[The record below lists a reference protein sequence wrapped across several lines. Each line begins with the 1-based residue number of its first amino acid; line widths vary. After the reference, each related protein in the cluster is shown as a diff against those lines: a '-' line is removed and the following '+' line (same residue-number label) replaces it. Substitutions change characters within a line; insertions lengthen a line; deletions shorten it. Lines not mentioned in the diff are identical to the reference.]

1 MLPWSCLF
9 VALFCINVDF
19 LRFLW
24 YFSFIKEMKG
34 TDMSYDT
41 DRYQLTKLSGQSLA
55 VIECGIQICHS
66 GHAAQRTMYRYYSAH
81 FILEGKGIFRTGGAS
96 YELSAGQGFLITP
109 GMICEYIADEEEPW
123 KYVYATFKGA
133 DEDVLVHNAGLDDKN
148 MIFSFPLEEDTVHDI
163 YAMHSAGKKNE
174 ARGYDVTGYFL
185 LCMSRLVRQNLASD
199 KRIGSNEDYV
209 KQACLYIKNHL
220 SEIRSIEEVA
230 MHVNIDRSYL
240 YKLFR
245 QYRSMSPSQY
255 LMQCRLDRAAK
266 LLENRELS
274 ISEIG
279 FFVGFYDT
287 PHFYRAFSAKFGTT
301 PQKYREDRYGNN

>member
-1 MLPWSCLF
+1 
-9 VALFCINVDF
+9 
-19 LRFLW
+19 
-24 YFSFIKEMKG
+24 
-34 TDMSYDT
+34 MSYVT

-66 GHAAQRTMYRYYSAH
+66 GHAAQRTMYRYYSVH
-81 FILEGKGIFRTGGAS
+81 FILEGKGVFRTGGES

-109 GMICEYIADEEEPW
+109 GMICDYIADEKEPW
-123 KYVYATFKGA
+123 KYVYATFRGA
-133 DEDVLVHNAGLDDKN
+133 DEDVLVHNAGLDERN
-148 MIFSFPLEEDTVHDI
+148 MTFNFPLDDETVKNI

-185 LCMSRLVRQNLASD
+185 LCMSRLVRRNLAEE
-199 KRIGSNEDYV
+199 KRSASNEDYV
-209 KQACLYIKNHL
+209 NEACLYIKNHL
-220 SEIRSIEEVA
+220 SEIRTVEEVA
-230 MHVNIDRSYL
+230 AHVNIDRSYL
-240 YKLFR
+240 YKLFC
-245 QYRSMSPSQY
+245 QYRGMSPSKY

-287 PHFYRAFSAKFGTT
+287 SHFYRAFSAKFGTT
-301 PQKYREDRYGNN
+301 PQRYREERYGK

>member
-1 MLPWSCLF
+1 
-9 VALFCINVDF
+9 
-19 LRFLW
+19 
-24 YFSFIKEMKG
+24 
-34 TDMSYDT
+34 MSYDT

-66 GHAAQRTMYRYYSAH
+66 GHATPRTMYRYYSAH
-81 FILEGKGIFRTGGAS
+81 FIMEGKGILRTGGVT
-96 YELSAGQGFLITP
+96 YTLSAGQGFLITP
-109 GMICEYIADEEEPW
+109 GMICDYIADEAEPW
-123 KYVYATFKGA
+123 KYVYATFMGA
-133 DEDVLVHNAGLDDKN
+133 DDDVLAHNAGLDERN
-148 MIFSFPLEEDTVHDI
+148 MVFSFPLDERMVSDI

-185 LCMSRLVRQNLASD
+185 LCMSRLVRQNHAAE
-199 KRIGSNEDYV
+199 KRGSSNEDYV

-220 SEIRSIEEVA
+220 SEIRSVEQVA
-230 MHVNIDRSYL
+230 LHVNIDRSYL

-245 QYRSMSPSQY
+245 QYRAMSPSAY

-279 FFVGFYDT
+279 FFVGFYDAS
-287 PHFYRAFSAKFGTT
+287 HFYRAFSARFGTT
-301 PQKYREDRYGNN
+301 PQKYRDERYGAEK